1 MKYWILSAFVLLLGA
16 CSTSVE
22 RVSSDSTI
30 DLSGA
35 WNDTD
40 SRLVAEE
47 MIQDALSR
55 PWISDFSG
63 RTGKRPAVIVGTVRN
78 LSHEHI
84 NVKTFVAD
92 MERALVNSGKVDFV
106 ASRDERGEIRDERID
121 QDLNARESTRNAAG
135 QELGA
140 DFMLQGQINTIIDME
155 GKQQVRYYQVD
166 LTMISMADNRKVW
179 LGQKKIKKLVKN
191 SKLPSLYD
199 AKNSDQGT
207 APVGCPDFSI
217 RVRLV
222 AGEPAR
228 NQSDQSRAAGNPG
241 SPATNIPFQP

>member
-1 MKYWILSAFVLLLGA
+1 MKHWILILAAVVLSACA
-16 CSTSVE
+16 TSVE
-22 RVSSDSTI
+22 RVASDSTI

-55 PWISDFSG
+55 PWIGEFTG
-63 RTGKRPAVIVGTVRN
+63 RTGQRPAGIVGTARN

-92 MERALVNSGKVDFV
+92 MERALVNSGRVDFV
-106 ASRDERGEIRDERID
+106 ASRDERGEVRDERID
-121 QDLNARESTRNAAG
+121 QDLNAREDTRNAAG

-140 DFMLQGQINTIIDME
+140 DFMLQGQINTIIDAE
-155 GKQQVRYYQVD
+155 GKEQVRYYQVD

-179 LGQKKIKKLVKN
+179 LGQKKIKKYVKN
-191 SKLPSLYD
+191 AKLRY
-199 AKNSDQGT
+199 
-207 APVGCPDFSI
+207 
-217 RVRLV
+217 
-222 AGEPAR
+222 
-228 NQSDQSRAAGNPG
+228 
-241 SPATNIPFQP
+241 

>member
-1 MKYWILSAFVLLLGA
+1 MKNWLIIFSLFLLTA
-16 CSTSVE
+16 CGTTVE
-22 RVSSDSTI
+22 RVSPNATI

-55 PWISDFSG
+55 PWITDYSG
-63 RTGKRPAVIVGTVRN
+63 RTGQRPAVIVGSMRN

-92 MERALVNSGKVDFV
+92 MERALVNSGRVDFV
-106 ASRDERGEIRDERID
+106 ASSEERQDIRNERID
-121 QDLNARESTRNAAG
+121 QDLHAREDTRNAAG

-140 DFMLQGQINTIIDME
+140 DFMLQGQINTILDVD
-155 GKQQVRYYQVD
+155 GKEQVRYYQVD

-191 SKLPSLYD
+191 
-199 AKNSDQGT
+199 AK
-207 APVGCPDFSI
+207 I
-217 RVRLV
+217 RY
-222 AGEPAR
+222 
-228 NQSDQSRAAGNPG
+228 
-241 SPATNIPFQP
+241 